1 MILAGAIIY
10 DMPESPHVLVYWN
23 RPEEALE
30 VLARVRGKTIEDP
43 DVVFTHNAIQE
54 VVQLEK
60 SVNQPIWRSLFWDN
74 SEVSQRPSFMTIEL
88 KKCNCTQVRNSR
100 RVFLIFWLQAF
111 QQLGGNNVIV
121 YVSFA
126 LDIVIIPKLSDGS
139 YTVSNDPV
147 P

>member
-30 VLARVRGKTIEDP
+30 VLARVRGKTIEDE

-54 VVQLEK
+54 VVRLEK

-74 SEVSQRPSFMTIEL
+74 SEVSRQDPS
-88 KKCNCTQVRNSR
+88 
-100 RVFLIFWLQAF
+100 
-111 QQLGGNNVIV
+111 
-121 YVSFA
+121 
-126 LDIVIIPKLSDGS
+126 
-139 YTVSNDPV
+139 
-147 P
+147 